1 MRTLSIGDIHGR
13 NDWTY
18 FTHGSPQDFDRW
30 AISIDN
36 GAPANDGLWAEEFD
50 NYMDYDKIIFVGD
63 YVDSFNVGNA
73 EMKKNLEDII
83 FFKKTCPD
91 KVVLLLGNHDIQYIV
106 ANEIC
111 SGYRPEMK
119 HDFYKIF
126 MDNIELFSFA
136 YEGFDKDGKTWLW
149 THAGVTSG
157 WYKELRKELFDPNH
171 RFAEIVKERNPQ
183 TIAEEINLA
192 WELKM
197 SVLYNVDAASGG
209 HYLWAGPIWV
219 RPHVLNIYPLD
230 GVSQIVGHTPQA
242 RIWRNEVNDTVEHVY
257 IDCLEHGGDNGDCFE
272 LEL

>member
-1 MRTLSIGDIHGR
+1 MITYSIGDIHGR
-13 NDWTY
+13 NDWMY
-18 FTHGSPQDFDRW
+18 FTHGSPQDFHTW
-30 AISIDN
+30 AVAVHN
-36 GAPANDGLWAEEFD
+36 GAPGVDEIWREEYD
-50 NYMDYDKIIFVGD
+50 NFMDYDKIIFVGD
-63 YVDSFNVGNA
+63 YVDSFNIGNA

-83 FFKKTCPD
+83 FFKKACPD

-119 HDFYKIF
+119 HDFYQLYT
-126 MDNIELFSFA
+126 DNIELFSFA

-183 TIAEEINLA
+183 TMAEEINLA
-192 WELKM
+192 WELRM
-197 SVLYNVDAASGG
+197 SVLYNVDATSGG
-209 HYLWAGPIWV
+209 YDQWAGPIWV
-219 RPHVLNIYPLD
+219 RPHVLNIYPIES
-230 GVSQIVGHTPQA
+230 VSQIVGHTPQA
-242 RIWRNEVNDTVEHVY
+242 RVWRNEVNETVEHVF